1 MKIKNRLL
9 PLVIGL
15 AISSS
20 ARAQN
25 DDILIDV
32 NATALGLSDGAVVNS
47 LANSGAAGNFTT
59 LIGQVEVA
67 SHPAN
72 DNAGALVRGLAFN
85 GDKMISANPL
95 SSTNLTGNQPYT
107 AMAWVYN
114 PDFGNEEAI
123 VSWGHRG
130 GPNGSN
136 SGMHQGTHP
145 TFGAVGHWGG
155 GAIGDPNQ
163 PDVGWGPSGAAT
175 DINAT
180 IGQWAHLSYVW
191 DGTEERVFI
200 DGELSN
206 SEVHIPLN
214 PHLSFQDG
222 SPTPFALG
230 SESNS
235 ANVNSTPI
243 AFSGTIAKVLVENIA
258 RSDEEVRTAFNA
270 ERSLFF
276 DGFLDVNDVDGDGIV
291 DSVEDQYD
299 CMDKNV
305 VDADSDSDGDGL
317 SNRAE
322 LGFGTDP
329 CDPDSDDDG
338 LSDGEELNRLV
349 GGQSAPTDPL
359 DEDTDGDGLLDS
371 VETGT
376 GILVD
381 GMTDAGTDPL
391 VADTDGDALGDLE
404 ELQIGTD
411 PFNADTDGDGSTDGA
426 EDRLQTNPL
435 DANSKPEFPGDQ
447 IVKVDMTC
455 LDLVDGTVVESVV
468 NRGQAG
474 PFSTLI
480 GQVEVASHPANDN
493 PDVQVQGLAF
503 NGDKMTAAV
512 DAPTL
517 GLVGNQTYTVRAW
530 VFNPA
535 FGNEE
540 AVVSWGH
547 RGGPL
552 GSNSGMH
559 QGTHPTFGAIGHW
572 GGGPVDNP
580 NEPDVGWGPNGD
592 GSDILATQGR
602 WAQLSWVYDGLEDR
616 VFIDGEF
623 SNSEEHPNL
632 LNVHAS
638 YNDGNPTLV
647 CLGSESDAGSV
658 NSTPIPFSGTIAR
671 VEIYDSVWTD
681 EEIQAAFEQE
691 RPLFFDGICTS
702 PGDPY
707 QFVVSSPDGGETIDF
722 EWKGLASEVY
732 TVVASDDPA
741 GNSDPSTW
749 TPVADLES
757 LPGTPPL
764 NTRSIARPAGDFR
777 LFKLLASPAPAL
789 FSDDF
794 ESGVG
799 DWTSVINDGA
809 GNTRWEIGSPSGTS
823 GPLTGADGSGNAW
836 STNLGDYGQDS
847 DVSLFSPPI
856 DFSGL
861 QAAELTFD
869 AYRDADGFGDA
880 ASIVFRRVG
889 DDVQLG
895 LEVSI
900 DMSLFDT
907 DYETLSIAV
916 PEAVIG
922 ETARVEF
929 NFVSDGT
936 ADAFSGLTIDNVVI
950 EAASP

>member
-1 MKIKNRLL
+1 MKFTIRQL
-9 PLVIGL
+9 PFLFVWTFAPLIC
-15 AISSS
+15 
-20 ARAQN
+20 AQ
-25 DDILIDV
+25 DDSTTMINVD
-32 NATALGLSDGAVVNS
+32 ATTLGFLDGAVVSS
-47 LANSGAAGNFTT
+47 LANSGSAGDFTT
-59 LIGQVEVA
+59 LIGQVEVT

-72 DNAGALVRGLAFN
+72 DNAGALVQGLSFN
-85 GDKMISANPL
+85 SDKMISANPL

-163 PDVGWGPSGAAT
+163 PDVGWGPSGAGT

-230 SESNS
+230 SESDP

-243 AFSGTIAKVLVENIA
+243 AFSGTIAKVLVENVA
-258 RSDEEVRTAFNA
+258 RSAEEVRSAFTA

-276 DGFLDVNDVDGDGIV
+276 DGFLDVSDLDSDGIL
-291 DSVEDQYD
+291 DAIEDQYD
-299 CMDKNV
+299 CLDKNV
-305 VDADSDSDGDGL
+305 ADADADPDGDSLSNTAELGLGTDPCNPDSDGDGL
-317 SNRAE
+317 N
-322 LGFGTDP
+322 
-329 CDPDSDDDG
+329 
-338 LSDGEELNRLV
+338 DGEEVNRLV
-349 GGQSAPTDPL
+349 LGQPAPTDPL
-359 DEDTDGDGLLDS
+359 DEDTDGDGLLDA

-376 GILVD
+376 GVFN

-404 ELQIGTD
+404 ELQVGTD
-411 PFNADTDGDGSTDGA
+411 PFNADSDGDGSTDG
-426 EDRLQTNPL
+426 EEVRIQTDPL
-435 DANSKPEFPGDQ
+435 DAGSKPEFPSGQ

-455 LDLVDGTVVESVV
+455 LDLTDGTVVDSVI

-474 PFSTLI
+474 PFTTLI
-480 GQVEVASHPANDN
+480 GQVEVASHPANNN
-493 PDVQVQGLAF
+493 PEVQVQGLAF

-540 AVVSWGH
+540 AIVSWGH
-547 RGGPL
+547 RGGPV

-559 QGTHPTFGAIGHW
+559 QGSHPTFGAIGHW

-580 NEPDVGWGPNGD
+580 AEPDVGWGPNGD
-592 GSDILATQGR
+592 GSDILVTQGR

-623 SNSEEHPNL
+623 NNSEEHPNL

-638 YNDGNPTLV
+638 YDDGNPTLV

-671 VEIYDSVWTD
+671 VEIYDTVWTD
-681 EEIQAAFEQE
+681 DQIQFAFEQE
-691 RPLFFDGICTS
+691 RPLFFDGVCTS
-702 PGDPY
+702 PGDAY
-707 QFVVSSPDGGETIDF
+707 QFVVSSPDSGDTIEF
-722 EWKGLASEVY
+722 QWNSSGSEVY
-732 TVVASDDPA
+732 TVVASDAPTENPDPT
-741 GNSDPSTW
+741 SW
-749 TPVADLES
+749 EPVAGLEN
-757 LPGTPPL
+757 LTATPPL
-764 NTRSIARPAGDFR
+764 NTHSVARPAGDLR
-777 LFKLLASPAPAL
+777 LFKLIAGPVPPL

-799 DWTSVINDGA
+799 AWTTVVNDLSS
-809 GNTRWEIGSPSGTS
+809 NTLWEIGAPSGTS
-823 GPLTGADGSGNAW
+823 GPLAGADGSANAW
-836 STNLGDYGQDS
+836 STNLGDYGADS
-847 DVSLFSPPI
+847 DISLFSPPI

-869 AYRDADGFGDA
+869 AYRDAYGFGDSA
-880 ASIVFRRVG
+880 AVVFRRVG
-889 DDVQLG
+889 DDLQLG
-895 LEVSI
+895 PSI
-900 DMSLFDT
+900 SLDMSLFDT
-907 DYETLSIAV
+907 DYVSLSFSV
-916 PEAVIG
+916 PDLVIG

-929 NFVSDGT
+929 NFISDST
-936 ADAFSGLTIDNVVI
+936 PDAFSGLTIDNVLI
-950 EAASP
+950 EASDP

>member
-1 MKIKNRLL
+1 MKIQTCLFPLL
-9 PLVIGL
+9 LGL
-15 AISSS
+15 AIAPG

-25 DDILIDV
+25 DNTLIDV
-32 NATALGLSDGAVVNS
+32 NATALGLLDGAVVDT
-47 LANSGAAGNFTT
+47 LTNSGAAGDFTT
-59 LIGQVEVA
+59 LIGQVELI

-72 DNAGALVRGLAFN
+72 ANAGALVQGLAFN
-85 GDKMISANPL
+85 GDKMVSTNPQ
-95 SSTNLTGNQPYT
+95 SSTTMEGNRPYT

-114 PDFGNEEAI
+114 PGFGAEEAI

-130 GPNGSN
+130 GPDGSN
-136 SGMHQGTHP
+136 SGMHQGNNA
-145 TFGAVGHWGG
+145 TFGAVGHWGS
-155 GAIGDPNQ
+155 
-163 PDVGWGPSGAAT
+163 PDTGWGPSGVGT

-180 IGQWAHLSYVW
+180 ANRWAHLAYTW
-191 DGTEERVFI
+191 DGTTESVYI

-206 SEVHIPLN
+206 SEIHIPLS

-222 SPTPFALG
+222 TPTPFAIG
-230 SESNS
+230 SESD
-235 ANVNSTPI
+235 AGNVNSTPI
-243 AFSGTIAKVLVENIA
+243 AYSGTIAKVLVEDVA
-258 RSDEEVRTAFNA
+258 RSEAEIRTAFNA
-270 ERSLFF
+270 ESSLFF
-276 DGFLDVNDVDGDGIV
+276 DGVLDVSDLDGDGIF
-291 DSVEDQYD
+291 DSIEDLYD
-299 CMDKNV
+299 CLDKNV
-305 VDADSDSDGDGL
+305 ADADADPDGDSL

-322 LGFGTDP
+322 LGFGTNP
-329 CDPDSDDDG
+329 CNPDSDGDG

-359 DEDTDGDGLLDS
+359 SEDTDGDGLLDS
-371 VETGT
+371 AETGT
-376 GILVD
+376 GVVN
-381 GMTDAGTDPL
+381 GTDNTGTDPL
-391 VADTDGDALGDLE
+391 VSDTDADGLGDLQE
-404 ELQIGTD
+404 VQLGTD
-411 PFNADTDGDGSTDGA
+411 PFNVDTDGDGAEDGA
-426 EDRLQTNPL
+426 EVALQTDPL
-435 DANSKPEFPGDQ
+435 DASSKPAFPSDQ

-455 LDLVDGTVVESVV
+455 LDLADGSIVDTVV
-468 NRGQAG
+468 NLGQAG
-474 PFSTLI
+474 PFTTLI

-552 GSNSGMH
+552 GSNAGMH
-559 QGTHPTFGAIGHW
+559 QGSHPTFGAIGHW

-623 SNSEEHPNL
+623 NNSEEHPNL

-658 NSTPIPFSGTIAR
+658 NNTPIAYSGTIAR

-681 EEIQAAFEQE
+681 EEVQAAFEQE

-707 QFVVSSPDGGETIDF
+707 QFVVSSPDGGGTIDF
-722 EWKGLASEVY
+722 EWNSSASEVY
-732 TVVASDDPA
+732 TVVASDNPA
-741 GNSDPSTW
+741 GNPDPASW
-749 TPVADLES
+749 APVAGLES
-757 LPGTPPL
+757 LSGTPPL
-764 NTRSIARPAGDFR
+764 NTHSIARPAGDLR
-777 LFKLLASPAPAL
+777 LFKLIAGPAPAL

-794 ESGVG
+794 EAGAG
-799 DWTSVINDGA
+799 EWTSVVNDEA
-809 GNTRWEIGSPSGTS
+809 GNTQWELGSPSGTS
-823 GPLTGADGSGNAW
+823 GPLTGADESGNAW

-856 DFSGL
+856 DFGGL
-861 QAAELTFD
+861 QGAELTFD
-869 AYRDADGFGDA
+869 AYRDADGFGDSA
-880 ASIVFRRVG
+880 TVVFRRVG

-895 LEVSI
+895 MEIAI
-900 DMSLFDT
+900 DMGLFDT
-907 DYETLSIAV
+907 AYESLSIAV

-950 EAASP
+950 EASAP

>member
-1 MKIKNRLL
+1 MKIQTCLFPLL
-9 PLVIGL
+9 LGL
-15 AISSS
+15 AIASG

-25 DDILIDV
+25 ENVMIDV
-32 NATALGLSDGAVVNS
+32 NATALGFLDGAVVSS
-47 LANSGAAGNFTT
+47 LANSGAAGDFTT

-72 DNAGALVRGLAFN
+72 DNAGALVQGLAFN
-85 GDKMISANPL
+85 GDKMTSANPL
-95 SSTNLTGNQPYT
+95 SSTDLTGNQPYT

-222 SPTPFALG
+222 SSTPFALG
-230 SESNS
+230 SESDA

-258 RSDEEVRTAFNA
+258 RSAEEIRTAFNA

-276 DGFLDVNDVDGDGIV
+276 DGVLDVSDLDGDGIF
-291 DSVEDQYD
+291 DSIEDLYD
-299 CMDKNV
+299 CLDKNV
-305 VDADSDSDGDGL
+305 ADADADPDGDSL
-317 SNRAE
+317 SNSAE

-329 CDPDSDDDG
+329 CNPDSDGDG

-349 GGQSAPTDPL
+349 DGQSAPTDPL
-359 DEDTDGDGLLDS
+359 NEDTDGDGLLDS

-376 GILVD
+376 GVVVN

-391 VADTDGDALGDLE
+391 VADTDGDSLGDSE
-404 ELQIGTD
+404 ELEAGTD
-411 PFNADTDGDGSTDGA
+411 PFNADTDGDGSTDG
-426 EDRLQTNPL
+426 EEVRLQTNPL
-435 DANSKPEFPGDQ
+435 DANSKPEFPSNQ
-447 IVKVDMTC
+447 IVKVDMTG
-455 LDLVDGTVVESVV
+455 LDLVDGTVVDSVV

-474 PFSTLI
+474 PFTTLI
-480 GQVEVASHPANDN
+480 GQVEAASHPANDN

-552 GSNSGMH
+552 GSNAGMH

-623 SNSEEHPNL
+623 NNSEEHPNL

-658 NSTPIPFSGTIAR
+658 NNTPIPYSGTIAR

-691 RPLFFDGICTS
+691 RPLFFDGISTS
-702 PGDPY
+702 PVDQY
-707 QFVVSSPDGGETIDF
+707 QFTVSSSDGGGTIDF
-722 EWKGLASEVY
+722 EWNSSASEVY
-732 TVVASDDPA
+732 TVVASDNPA
-741 GNSDPSTW
+741 GNPDPASW
-749 TPVADLES
+749 APVAGLES
-757 LPGTPPL
+757 LSGTPPL
-764 NTRSIARPAGDFR
+764 NTHSIARPAGDLR
-777 LFKLLASPAPAL
+777 LFKLIAGPAPAL

-794 ESGVG
+794 ESGAG
-799 DWTSVINDGA
+799 EWTSVVNDQA
-809 GNTRWEIGSPSGTS
+809 GNTQWELGSPSGTS
-823 GPLTGADGSGNAW
+823 GPLTGADESGNAW

-847 DVSLFSPPI
+847 DISLFSPPI
-856 DFSGL
+856 DFGGL
-861 QAAELTFD
+861 QGAELTFD
-869 AYRDADGFGDA
+869 AYRDADGFGDSA
-880 ASIVFRRVG
+880 MVVFRRVG

-895 LEVSI
+895 MEVAI

-907 DYETLSIAV
+907 AYESLSIAV

-936 ADAFSGLTIDNVVI
+936 ADAFSGLTIDNVVV
-950 EAASP
+950 EASSP